1 MAEAIGLIASLVS
14 IAGAGLTLA
23 QKLHDYGDGVG
34 SSGKRTQ
41 EIAFYV
47 RSTATVVEEVANIFE
62 EERIARQNLIS
73 QKAIQAVED
82 VIKQCSALFDQ
93 LNQWL
98 DRAGNSV

>member
-1 MAEAIGLIASLVS
+1 
-14 IAGAGLTLA
+14 
-23 QKLHDYGDGVG
+23 
-34 SSGKRTQ
+34 
-41 EIAFYV
+41 
-47 RSTATVVEEVANIFE
+47 VEEVANIFE

-82 VIKQCSALFDQ
+82 VVKQCSALFDQ